1 MSKVVDLHKAAA
13 PKQVGIYI
21 ITCSTS
27 RYTELETGKKTDDL
41 SGDIIEQL
49 VLNAGHR
56 VEGRE
61 LIPDS
66 RPKIR
71 KAARTALA
79 SERVDALIITGGTGL
94 SARDVT
100 IESLSSLY
108 EKEISGFGE
117 LFRKMSFDKIGSA
130 AMLTRASAGL
140 AKGKAIF
147 CLPGSP
153 DAVQTALEELILPE
167 LGHIIKVGREH

>member
-1 MSKVVDLHKAAA
+1 MSKVVDLHKTAA
-13 PKQVGIYI
+13 PKELGIYV

-27 RYTELETGKKTDDL
+27 RYNNLKNGKKTEDL
-41 SGDIIEQL
+41 SGNLIEQL
-49 VLNAGHR
+49 LLNAGHH
-56 VEGRE
+56 VKGRN

-66 RPKIR
+66 RSHIQ

-79 SERVDALIITGGTGL
+79 SDQVDVLIITGGTGL
-94 SARDVT
+94 SPRDVT
-100 IESLSSLY
+100 IESMSSFY
-108 EKEISGFGE
+108 QKEITGFGE
-117 LFRKMSFDKIGSA
+117 LFRKVSFEKIGSA

-153 DAVQTALEELILPE
+153 DAVETALKELILPE
-167 LGHIIKVGREH
+167 LGHIIKVGREQ